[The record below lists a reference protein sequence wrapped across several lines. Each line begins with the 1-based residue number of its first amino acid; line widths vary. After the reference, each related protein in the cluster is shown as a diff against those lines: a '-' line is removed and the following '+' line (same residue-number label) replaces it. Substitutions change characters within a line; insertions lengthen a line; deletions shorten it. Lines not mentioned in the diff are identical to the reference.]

1 MANFH
6 ILESDIKD
14 HKVRVVFHIAIP
26 NEQNMATVDLQI
38 ALSEYRPAPGS
49 VLQGLAQ
56 AEIDQI
62 NTGQL
67 YEHDEWIKYN
77 GHLSN
82 AQKLTTISNRHTI
95 LSGSIVDRVR
105 QVLKYWGYNA

>member
-6 ILESDIKD
+6 ILESDVKD
-14 HKVRVVFHIAIP
+14 HKARVVFHIAIP
-26 NEQNMATVDLQI
+26 SEQNMATVDLQT
-38 ALSEYRPAPGS
+38 ALSEHKPSPGT

-62 NTGQL
+62 NAGQL
-67 YEHDEWIKYN
+67 YEHDEWVKYN

-82 AQKLTTISNRHTI
+82 AEKLGVISNRYAI
-95 LSGSIVDRVR
+95 LSGSIVNRIR
-105 QVLKYWGYNA
+105 QILKYWGYNA